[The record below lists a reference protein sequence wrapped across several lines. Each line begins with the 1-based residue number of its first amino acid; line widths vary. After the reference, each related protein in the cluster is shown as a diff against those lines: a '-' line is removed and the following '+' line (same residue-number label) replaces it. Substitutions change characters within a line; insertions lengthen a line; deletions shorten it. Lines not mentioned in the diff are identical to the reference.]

1 MKSSLDELILHFDG
15 EIYNLCYK
23 IIKESKQLENDFQY
37 LCENLLELPQER
49 TIKIDSYLTEEDYE
63 FIRKIYDGRIEGIL
77 SEVINKVNY
86 GVLEPNDFYSELYK
100 KLKES
105 FGENKELAVAFERVL
120 SDSRIPFVYLGKPL
134 TMGQKDYEEY
144 IEKNKANINKL
155 IYILKTS
162 YSQKTEEA
170 SVLLNFLESIENYND
185 RVVVFAQMIDILKRG
200 GMAGVLKDLIM
211 KAKDK
216 DDNEEE

>member
-1 MKSSLDELILHFDG
+1 MKSNLNELIMHFDG

-23 IIKESKQLENDFQY
+23 IINESKQLEDDFQY
-37 LCENLLELPQER
+37 LCENLLKLPQEKS
-49 TIKIDSYLTEEDYE
+49 IGIDTYLTEEEYM

-86 GVLEPNDFYSELYK
+86 GVLEQSKFYSELYK
-100 KLKES
+100 KLIEGFSEK
-105 FGENKELAVAFERVL
+105 KELAVAFERVL

-134 TMGQKDYEEY
+134 TMNQKDYREC
-144 IEKNKANINKL
+144 IEKNEGNINKL
-155 IYILKTS
+155 MYILKID

-185 RVVVFAQMIDILKRG
+185 RVVVLAQMIDILKRG
-200 GMAGVLKDLIM
+200 GMASILKDLIM
-211 KAKDK
+211 RAQDEE
-216 DDNEEE
+216 DDEEK